1 MLQKCFKE
9 ASYKNMEI
17 NLRVF
22 QKGVELVAYRQRP
35 RITESRAAAC
45 TLLGSKLGPATAS
58 GTSS

>member
-22 QKGVELVAYRQRP
+22 QKGVELVACRQRP
-35 RITESRAAAC
+35 RIT
-45 TLLGSKLGPATAS
+45 LLGTKLGPATAS
-58 GTSS
+58 GTCRTITSS